1 MIVKFKDSKNSIP
14 FYNIGINKIES
25 NNTSYLENEQENIFS
40 SQNLIEN
47 TTFEANNKREL
58 LQFHITNSLN
68 YQSQTNSF
76 PSTLPEEINI
86 KFTQLNLWERL
97 NPFNSKEI
105 AQTNIKDNTIYMST
119 EFLDKPKDL
128 FLKKFSQKFADK
140 QSVIDAIFYHEFA
153 HIISTH
159 HFPQISNIYS
169 QLNHSKLQQSP
180 LYQVIRNVE
189 ENFSD
194 TYAALLHKEKH
205 NAFDIYH
212 YVASRNSTNSG
223 KSKNFDF
230 NINSLG
236 KSFNQVNNV
245 NLTSESI
252 DDVCKKLYSIS
263 ISSALE
269 VLDKTISS
277 NSEFKQKLINN
288 LELLNQRNSDIFNS
302 IESLLFQPV
311 DNELIIPNKESIKN
325 KMMNIRNHSSNQ
337 DNSAI
342 KPTI

>member
-1 MIVKFKDSKNSIP
+1 MSKINFLDVDGSFNTNRIIKNVTNPLEMIDSSETIINKPFSSNSKNLH
-14 FYNIGINKIES
+14 
-25 NNTSYLENEQENIFS
+25 TH
-40 SQNLIEN
+40 
-47 TTFEANNKREL
+47 L
-58 LQFHITNSLN
+58 LNSLN

-119 EFLDKPKDL
+119 EFLDKPKNS
-128 FLKKFSQKFADK
+128 FLKKFSQTFTDK
-140 QSVIDAIFYHEFA
+140 QSLIDAIFYHEFA

-159 HFPQISNIYS
+159 HFTQISNIYS

-194 TYAALLHKEKH
+194 AYASLLHKEKH

-212 YVASRNSTNSG
+212 YVASRNSTNFG

-236 KSFNQVNNV
+236 SSFNQINNV

-252 DDVCKKLYSIS
+252 DDVCKKLYAIS

-288 LELLNQRNSDIFNS
+288 LELLNQKNSNIFNS
-302 IESLLFQPV
+302 VESLLFKEI
-311 DNELIIPNKESIKN
+311 DKELIIPNKELIRN
-325 KMMNIRNHSSNQ
+325 RMMNIRNHSTNQ
-337 DNSAI
+337 NNSLN